1 MTDSTPLTERFDAAL
16 AYASAAHRTHFR
28 KGTTIPYVSH
38 LMGVASIA
46 LENGADED
54 QAIAALLHDAVED
67 QGGAPRLADIRATF
81 GDRVADI
88 VYHCTDTDIEPKPAW
103 RPRKEAYLDHLS
115 SVPKD
120 ALEVSL
126 ADKTHNA
133 GAILADLHCHG
144 DQLWGRFNGGRE
156 GSLWYYRSL
165 SDRFQELVPG
175 PGADR
180 LSRLVDEMERLST

>member
-1 MTDSTPLTERFDAAL
+1 MTNRTPLTERFDAAL
-16 AYASAAHRTHFR
+16 AYASAAHRTQFR
-28 KGTTIPYVSH
+28 KGIMIPYLSH

-54 QAIAALLHDAVED
+54 QAIAVLLHDAVED
-67 QGGAPRLADIRATF
+67 QGGAPRLADIRTRF

-88 VYHCTDTDIEPKPAW
+88 VDHCTDTDVEPKPAW
-103 RPRKEAYLDHLS
+103 RPRKEAYIDHLS

-133 GAILADLHCHG
+133 GAMVADLHCHG
-144 DQLWGRFNGGRE
+144 DQLWARFNGGRE
-156 GSLWYYRSL
+156 GSLWYYQSL
-165 SDRFQELVPG
+165 SDRFKEMLPR
-175 PGADR
+175 PGAER
-180 LSRLVDEMERLST
+180 LARLVDEMERLST

>member
-1 MTDSTPLTERFDAAL
+1 MTDSTPLSERFDAAL

-54 QAIAALLHDAVED
+54 QAIAALLHDPVED
-67 QGGAPRLADIRATF
+67 QGGAPRLADIRTRF
-81 GDRVADI
+81 GDRVAAI
-88 VYHCTDTDIEPKPAW
+88 VDHCTDTDEEPKPAW
-103 RPRKEAYLDHLS
+103 RPRKEAYIDHLS
-115 SVPKD
+115 SVPRD

-126 ADKTHNA
+126 ADKIHNA
-133 GAILADLHCHG
+133 GAIVADLHCHG
-144 DQLWGRFNGGRE
+144 DRLWSRFNGGRE

-165 SDRFQELVPG
+165 SDRFQEFVPG
-175 PGADR
+175 FGADR
-180 LSRLVDEMERLST
+180 LARLVDEMERLST

>member
-1 MTDSTPLTERFDAAL
+1 MTDSTPLAERFDAAL
-16 AYASAAHRTHFR
+16 ASASEAHRAHCR

-67 QGGAPRLADIRATF
+67 QGGAPRLADIRARF

-88 VYHCTDTDIEPKPAW
+88 VDHCTDTDVEPKPAW
-103 RPRKEAYLDHLS
+103 RPRKEAYIDHLS
-115 SVPKD
+115 SVPK
-120 ALEVSL
+120 ASLEVSL

-133 GAILADLHCHG
+133 GAIVADLHCHG
-144 DQLWGRFNGGRE
+144 DRLWSRFNGGRE
-156 GSLWYYRSL
+156 GCLWYYRAL
-165 SDRFQELVPG
+165 SDRFQVLVPG

-180 LSRLVDEMERLST
+180 LSRLVDEMERLSA

>member
-1 MTDSTPLTERFDAAL
+1 MTDSTPLTERFDTAL

-38 LMGVASIA
+38 LIGVASIA

-88 VYHCTDTDIEPKPAW
+88 VDHCTDTDAEPKPAW
-103 RPRKEAYLDHLS
+103 RPRKEAYIDHLS

-133 GAILADLHCHG
+133 GAIVADLHCHG
-144 DQLWGRFNGGRE
+144 DQLWARFNGGRE

-175 PGADR
+175 PGADP
-180 LSRLVDEMERLST
+180 LARLVDEMERLST